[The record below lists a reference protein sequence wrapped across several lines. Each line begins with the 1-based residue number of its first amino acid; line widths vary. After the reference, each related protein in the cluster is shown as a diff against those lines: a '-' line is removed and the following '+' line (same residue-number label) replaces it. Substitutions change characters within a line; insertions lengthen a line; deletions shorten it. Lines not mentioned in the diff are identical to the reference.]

1 MLTTMTAPA
10 AAPASAVRPLNPPIE
25 ILTACLEVMDAC
37 VELAQAGCQVLSAHA
52 ISGRP
57 LVCVAPP
64 PAAAGLS
71 GALRRRTRYQEVLV
85 SRLEGGALVQWCIP
99 RGRRGVRL
107 KPHLRA
113 RIQTL
118 GGVQ

>member
-52 ISGRP
+52 VSGRP
-57 LVCVAPP
+57 MVCVAVP
-64 PAAAGLS
+64 PAGCGLR
-71 GALRRRTRYQEVLV
+71 GALRRRTRRDELLV
-85 SRLEGGALVQWCIP
+85 SRLPSGVLVQWRVA
-99 RGRRGVRL
+99 RGRVGL
-107 KPHLRA
+107 KPDLQN
-113 RIQTL
+113 QTL